1 MEGLNKHKQQ
11 RSTAA
16 IGMPVSKPFSTVKY
30 KNEVPNC
37 RLYKSEPKLTV
48 AEVDEPNGEKKSEP
62 VSEKQT
68 SVKSS
73 QLPIGVVP
81 PRTKSPTPKSSTIA
95 SYVTLRKTKKTM
107 DSRMEKPR
115 SAVEQLCLAEST

>member
-48 AEVDEPNGEKKSEP
+48 AEVDEPNGEKNQNLFQKR
-62 VSEKQT
+62 KL
-68 SVKSS
+68 
-73 QLPIGVVP
+73 QLKVP
-81 PRTKSPTPKSSTIA
+81 NFLL
-95 SYVTLRKTKKTM
+95 V
-107 DSRMEKPR
+107 
-115 SAVEQLCLAEST
+115 